1 MVPIQLLFKAAPTPQ
16 SWFPDLL
23 HKAVPQN
30 RSPNLLIVESCSE
43 QLLSLSPKVVS
54 ESGFPKFLS
63 PKLLFKIATE
73 NHIQKK
79 FPMPT
84 IFATPTTPATLN
96 TLATPAAPAARPA
109 PATIAAYA
117 TPAARRYRQ
126 MPHLSHKMKGDI
138 TKSHAGHA
146 NNRGDNGA
154 KRDPTAPPEPAQ
166 HYKCRALPRKT
177 YVIILKRAASA

>member
-1 MVPIQLLFKAAPTPQ
+1 
-16 SWFPDLL
+16 
-23 HKAVPQN
+23 
-30 RSPNLLIVESCSE
+30 
-43 QLLSLSPKVVS
+43 
-54 ESGFPKFLS
+54 
-63 PKLLFKIATE
+63 
-73 NHIQKK
+73 
-79 FPMPT
+79 MPT
-84 IFATPTTPATLN
+84 ILATPTTPATLN
-96 TLATPAAPAARPA
+96 TLAIPAAPAARPA